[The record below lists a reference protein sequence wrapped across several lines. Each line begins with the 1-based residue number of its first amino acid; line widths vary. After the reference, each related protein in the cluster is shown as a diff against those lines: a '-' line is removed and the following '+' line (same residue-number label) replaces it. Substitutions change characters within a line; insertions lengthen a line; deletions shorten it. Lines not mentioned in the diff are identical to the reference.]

1 MFNVTTRES
10 TILTRPNLLLRILG
24 GAETCNFLATI
35 TRSYRRGLDAEDR
48 RRSILYTNSH
58 MEALIEGVAD
68 TVFEHNFPLDWP
80 TKTLAPAVE
89 ELVETLSVDV
99 YDDLNSLNLADR
111 IIADICQ
118 KGDGRLLLDAVDGY
132 WRTAKLDFWL
142 GSPEGLLAKYLFFSS
157 PKHFRGHLLPVRETL
172 AEVIKVMAQNRN
184 FGILN
189 HKRQENRRNLS
200 RH

>member
-10 TILTRPNLLLRILG
+10 MILTRPNLLLRILG
-24 GAETCNFLATI
+24 GAETCSLLATI
-35 TRSYRRGLDAEDR
+35 TRSYRRGRDAD
-48 RRSILYTNSH
+48 SH

-68 TVFEHNFPLDWP
+68 TVFEHNVPLGWR

-157 PKHFRGHLLPVRETL
+157 SKHFRGYLLPVRETL

-184 FGILN
+184 LGII
-189 HKRQENRRNLS
+189 KP
-200 RH
+200 